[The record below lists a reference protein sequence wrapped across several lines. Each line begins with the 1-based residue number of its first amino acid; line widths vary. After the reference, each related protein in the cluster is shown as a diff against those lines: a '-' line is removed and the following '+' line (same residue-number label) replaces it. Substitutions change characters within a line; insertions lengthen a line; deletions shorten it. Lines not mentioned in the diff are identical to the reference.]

1 MRYLLVRLKASARLL
16 RSNKF
21 RLFGAPEFS
30 IPASAG
36 EASCSFII
44 SPGLPM
50 NAVRVLTGSG
60 HAAGLIPRMSVLLSF
75 CLPSAPEC

>member
-50 NAVRVLTGSG
+50 NAVRGSYRLWARCRTDPAHVG
-60 HAAGLIPRMSVLLSF
+60 VVIFLFAERT
-75 CLPSAPEC
+75 